1 MGIVRDISMGFFFS
15 FFFWA
20 VRKEK
25 RSEEGKIRLCR
36 GGRKWGESG
45 KQEKG
50 VWRERWIFRFWKE
63 ESSGGERIRRG
74 KIMSK
79 GG

>member
-1 MGIVRDISMGFFFS
+1 MKKG
-15 FFFWA
+15 
-20 VRKEK
+20 
-25 RSEEGKIRLCR
+25 RLDFA
-36 GGRKWGESG
+36 GEKWGESG

-74 KIMSK
+74 KMSK